1 MKKLIYCAL
10 ALAAGLFATSCQQEN
25 LEPVAGGN
33 TVTYTVELPGV
44 DTKAIGDGQNI
55 NQLVYEVWRTENPN
69 DVTLEHGAKTELLYR
84 VADKPMAN
92 GSTIIELDLV
102 NDQNY
107 TILFWAQVR
116 DGGYYN
122 TDDLRNVTLTNKSSN
137 AFEENRAAFY
147 GVDFIKATDQRKVK
161 QTVALTRPFG
171 QVNLGTAFRTEA
183 QQAVYTLNVDNTSVT
198 VKGASTVFN
207 VATGAASAETEDCT
221 DLEFSAYTY
230 VTNSENLIVKNE
242 TTEIPYQWIS
252 MNYVF
257 VPANQATFE
266 VDYTI
271 ETNHGVVTNTI
282 SNIPAK
288 KNYRTNIVGNLLTS
302 KTEYTVNLDTRWD
315 GADFNTT
322 VIEEGIV
329 KNANGDYEVSTP
341 HGLAY
346 MLNNLFKEDHVLAEG
361 GNFYLTA
368 AEYDMTDMIV
378 KSPSVPASMTLN
390 IYGETPVVTR
400 STTGFAGITIK
411 GLTQPLI
418 GTVSGEVSVSGLN
431 IPQAENTVSVLIA
444 EIAPEAAVVL
454 SEVEV
459 KTVAQ
464 TGANYVV
471 AADDVK
477 DKDSLIAALASDV
490 KVIEI
495 TADIEAPKVIMLDRS
510 VVINGNG
517 KTFTTSDT
525 RAFRLIASDIE
536 VTFNNLNIVSEKV
549 RTGTTDIRGVSIDGT
564 SASGETLKN
573 ISLTLNNCSHNFTD
587 PSAHDWAYAVNVVGG
602 TGYKVTINGG
612 EYKGANVVN
621 SWGSNHTFVID
632 GAVLTSLYQ
641 PSSAY
646 YGFCVSLQ
654 EAENSIATIKNSTLN
669 SVHAKAFGGTTEN
682 EFVLENN
689 EDNTQ
694 VYPFFIGNA
703 PYLTLNE
710 AFAAAENNTT
720 IYAPFNAE
728 ISSSTVP
735 AGKKVTLVLQN
746 QSTKY
751 NTQLTGTDESTG
763 SFALINVNPGADL
776 TISGPGSIKLSATN
790 DREWNA
796 YSSVVSNQR
805 GTLTVNEGAI
815 IEHLG
820 GTAMAY
826 GIDNLTNGKGTS
838 AITTI
843 NKATVKSP
851 YRAIR
856 QFLNG
861 VEATNELY
869 VNAEAVIEGA
879 NKSIWM
885 QDPSTNANTGKLVVA
900 EGAKLYGDVYLF
912 VCAGSE
918 SWPVSASIPASTL
931 MDGSEVM
938 TGNVPEGYSVEE
950 KNGVYEVT
958 YKSPA
963 QARLEALINEG
974 GEVVLTENIELS
986 SPIEIKNV
994 TVTLDLNGKTITA
1007 GKDGYAI
1014 ENKGKLTIKNNGV
1027 INGVVYAEGT
1037 EGAAVE
1043 TIIDGGTYNALE
1055 NAKYVFLNSQGAS
1068 LTINDATINGGSS
1081 YPIYSYDADSKLV
1094 INDATVNAT
1103 FGCINAYGTN
1113 GKVEINGG
1121 TFQMTGVQGKTSHIA
1136 YFSNVDA
1143 VINGGTFEKVG
1154 DINMSGTGGGGICA
1168 IYGAALKIT
1177 KGTFAGDY
1185 ADLYDWG
1192 GKNANNREVAIS
1204 VEGGTYNFKPTFL
1217 AEGCAATQ
1225 NADGTWTVAKK

>member
-10 ALAAGLFATSCQQEN
+10 ALAAGLFASSCQQEN

-44 DTKAIGDGQNI
+44 DTKAIGDGLNI

-69 DVTLEHGAKTELLYR
+69 DVTLEPGAKTELLYR
-84 VADKPMAN
+84 VADKLMDN

-122 TDDLRNVTLTNKSSN
+122 TEDLRKVTLTNKSSN

-147 GVDFIKATDQRKVK
+147 GVDFINATDQRKVK
-161 QTVALTRPFG
+161 QTVTLTRPFG
-171 QVNLGTAFRTEA
+171 QVNLGTEQRTPE
-183 QQAVYTLNVDNTSVT
+183 QQAVYELKVVKTAAT
-198 VKGASTVFN
+198 VKGASAVFN
-207 VATGAASAETEDCT
+207 VATGVASATERVDM
-221 DLEFSAYTY
+221 EFTA
-230 VTNSENLIVKNE
+230 VTPLLSQKLNDE
-242 TTEIPYQWIS
+242 YQWIS

-271 ETNHGVVTNTI
+271 ETNHGDVTNTI

-329 KNANGDYEVSTP
+329 VNANGDYEVSTP

-346 MLNNLFKEDHVLAEG
+346 MLNNLFKENHVLAEG

-378 KSPSVPASMTLN
+378 ESPSVPADKTLN

-400 STTGFAGITIK
+400 STTGYAGITIK

-418 GTVSGEVSVSGLN
+418 GTVSGEVSVSGVTVT
-431 IPQAENTVSVLIA
+431 AEKSEEVSVLIK
-444 EIAPEAAVVL
+444 EIAENATVVV
-454 SEVEV
+454 SEV
-459 KTVAQ
+459 VAEKIAE
-464 TGANYVV
+464 TGKDNILY
-471 AADDVK
+471 ADDVK
-477 DKDSLIAALASDV
+477 DFDSLKAALKSDI
-490 KVIEI
+490 KVIDI
-495 TADIEAPKVIMLDRS
+495 TADFDANEAIVIDRS
-510 VVINGNG
+510 ITINGKGNTLTSSYNRVINFTAPGINVEINDWSFISTAARNGNNG
-517 KTFTTSDT
+517 P
-525 RAFRLIASDIE
+525 RGLNIWGPE
-536 VTFNNLNIVSEKV
+536 VHDAILTFNN
-549 RTGTTDIRGVSIDGT
+549 
-564 SASGETLKN
+564 
-573 ISLTLNNCSHNFTD
+573 CSVDFTD
-587 PSAHDWAYAVNVVGG
+587 PSANDWTYAINCGVNENN
-602 TGYKVTINGG
+602 TITINGG
-612 EYKGANVVN
+612 TYEGANVVN
-621 SWGSNHTFVID
+621 VWGANHTITID

-641 PSSAY
+641 PSYAY

-669 SVHAKAFGGTTEN
+669 SVHAKAFGGTTKN
-682 EFVLENN
+682 EFILENN
-689 EDNTQ
+689 TDNTQ

-710 AFAAAENNTT
+710 AFDAAENNTT

-735 AGKKVTLVLQN
+735 SGKKVTLVLQN
-746 QSTKY
+746 QATEYK
-751 NTQLTGTDESTG
+751 TQLTGTDESTG

-776 TISGPGSIKLSATN
+776 TITGPGSIKLSATN

-805 GTLTVNEGAI
+805 GTLTVNGGAT

-838 AITTI
+838 AVVTI
-843 NKATVKSP
+843 EDATVKSV
-851 YRAIR
+851 YRAVR

-869 VNAEAVIEGA
+869 VKAGAHIESVAKEDGSR

-885 QDPSTNANTGKLVVA
+885 QDANKEANNGQLVVE
-900 EGAKLYGDVYLF
+900 EGAELYGDVYLS
-912 VCAGSE
+912 VTAGSTE
-918 SWPVSASIPASTL
+918 WPVSASIPTSTL
-931 MDGSEVM
+931 MNGSKVL
-938 TGNVPEGYSVEE
+938 TGNLPEGYSVEE

-963 QARLEALINEG
+963 QASLEAQINEG
-974 GEVVLTENIELS
+974 GEVVLTEDIELS
-986 SPIEIKNV
+986 SPIEIKDV

-1007 GKDGYAI
+1007 PYISAFKVMAGG
-1014 ENKGKLTIKNNGV
+1014 ELTVK
-1027 INGVVYAEGT
+1027 
-1037 EGAAVE
+1037 
-1043 TIIDGGTYNALE
+1043 
-1055 NAKYVFLNSQGAS
+1055 
-1068 LTINDATINGGSS
+1068 
-1081 YPIYSYDADSKLV
+1081 
-1094 INDATVNAT
+1094 
-1103 FGCINAYGTN
+1103 N
-1113 GKVEINGG
+1113 GKVVAYESTVRAIGGKVTVESGEYTSTGTALDSPSTYRYSLDCREGGELIINGG
-1121 TFQMTGVQGKTSHIA
+1121 TFK
-1136 YFSNVDA
+1136 SNNGLINVGST
-1143 VINGGTFEKVG
+1143 VTINGGKFENIVEKTMTRHLAYVSALLTINDG
-1154 DINMSGTGGGGICA
+1154 EFYGKANSSAGGCFFCGAAKTCDIQVKGGKFTSLWTSGSVNRIFESYAGGSKINVTGGMFNTNGGIA
-1168 IYGAALKIT
+1168 TFVTENTDEATKAA
-1177 KGTFAGDY
+1177 Y
-1185 ADLYDWG
+1185 PY
-1192 GKNANNREVAIS
+1192 
-1204 VEGGTYNFKPTFL
+1204 
-1217 AEGCAATQ
+1217 
-1225 NADGTWTVAKK
+1225 VAK